1 MERVIVT
8 VKRAGEARVRDLE
21 VPAEVKTSQ
30 LADLIASALQWQS
43 DPAGQAMRYEIKAEP
58 LGRLLQ
64 PHESLAD
71 AGVWDGSWLV
81 FQPVGAMPWQDTTR
95 QPPSRPE
102 PAPSRGTPVS
112 GFRDLGIPI
121 PPPVGPAQPSQPDDQ
136 PPSGFTWKR
145 LD

>member
-21 VPAEVKTSQ
+21 VPAEVKATQ
-30 LADLIASALQWQS
+30 LTDLIAGALQWQS
-43 DPAGQAMRYEIKAEP
+43 DAAGQALRYEIKAEP

-64 PHESLAD
+64 PQESLAD

-81 FQPVGAMPWQDTTR
+81 FQPVGGAVWQDASH
-95 QPPSRPE
+95 QPPKRSE
-102 PAPSRGTPVS
+102 SPAAAATPVS

-121 PPPVGPAQPSQPDDQ
+121 PPSVGPAQPAQPDDK
-136 PPSGFTWKR
+136 PASGFTWKR

>member
-21 VPAEVKTSQ
+21 VPAEVKATQ
-30 LADLIASALQWQS
+30 LAELIAGALQWQS
-43 DPAGQAMRYEIKAEP
+43 DSAGQTLHYEIKAEP

-81 FQPVGAMPWQDTTR
+81 FQPVGGTVWQAPSQRTEL
-95 QPPSRPE
+95 PPSPT
-102 PAPSRGTPVS
+102 TPVS

-121 PPPVGPAQPSQPDDQ
+121 PPPVESTPPAQPDNKSS
-136 PPSGFTWKR
+136 SGFTWKR